1 MNRLC
6 DVFDDKFDPLYL
18 HEFYE
23 NTISTLPYNF
33 TNIANRETKPYGH
46 TGSHRLVG
54 CNIFHRTGL
63 NDINEIKWE
72 YFPFFQHM
80 YEMVEEI
87 VNERFFW
94 SSCAVNLQAKGM
106 DGTCHADAGPDE
118 EDEFTILVMTNP
130 IWKKEWGP
138 ASFQLLEKY
147 DNNARVIEE
156 YEYVP
161 GRILIIPSPH
171 PHRGLAPIEPYV
183 YRTSVVFRVT
193 CDFEKHVPL
202 DDK

>member
-1 MNRLC
+1 MNKLC
-6 DVFDDKFDPLYL
+6 DVFDDKFDPLFL

-23 NTISTLPYNF
+23 NTVSRVPYNF
-33 TNIANRETKPYGH
+33 TNIANRTTRPYGH
-46 TGSHRLVG
+46 SGSHRLIG
-54 CNIFHRTGL
+54 CTIFHREGI
-63 NDINEIKWE
+63 NDISEVNTEF
-72 YFPFFQHM
+72 YPAFQEL
-80 YEMVEEI
+80 YQSVEDI
-87 VNERFFW
+87 VNERFFL
-94 SSCAVNLQAKGM
+94 STISVNLQGINM
-106 DGTCHADAGPDE
+106 DGTCHADAGE
-118 EDEFTILVMTNP
+118 EDDDEFTILVMTNP

-171 PHRGLAPIEPYV
+171 PHRGLAPIEKYI

-193 CDFEKHVPL
+193 PNFEKHIP
-202 DDK
+202 